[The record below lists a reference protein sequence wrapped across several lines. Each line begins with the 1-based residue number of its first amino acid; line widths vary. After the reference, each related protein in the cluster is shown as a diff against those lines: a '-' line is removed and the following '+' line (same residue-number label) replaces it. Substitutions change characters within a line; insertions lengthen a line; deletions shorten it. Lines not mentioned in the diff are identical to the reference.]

1 MVNCRYKWIL
11 IFFWNIYEYLFVNL
25 VILFK
30 DDILLGYSKENLFLV
45 EMVVILIL
53 SVLIWLFIGIDMF
66 LFGIEL
72 VGNIKCVIKILED
85 GKVFFNKK

>member
-1 MVNCRYKWIL
+1 MNID
-11 IFFWNIYEYLFVNL
+11 IFLEYLWIF
-25 VILFK
+25 ICKFSYLFK

-53 SVLIWLFIGIDMF
+53 SVLIWLFIGIEMF
-66 LFGIEL
+66 LFGLEL

>member
-11 IFFWNIYEYLFVNL
+11 IFFWDIYEYLFVNL

>member
-1 MVNCRYKWIL
+1 MVNCRYEWIL

>member
-1 MVNCRYKWIL
+1 M
-11 IFFWNIYEYLFVNL
+11 
-25 VILFK
+25 FK

-45 EMVVILIL
+45 EIVVILIL
-53 SVLIWLFIGIDMF
+53 SVLIWLFIGIEMF
-66 LFGIEL
+66 LFGLEL